1 MKKETKKLDI
11 TVTDDGKVVVDLK
24 GEYDYNGVNVLI
36 DKLKKAQN
44 AASELLNLAT
54 RKELLK
60 ANFK

>member
-24 GEYDYNGVNVLI
+24 GEYDYNGVNVLM

-44 AASELLNLAT
+44 VGVELQKIAK

-60 ANFK
+60 ANYK